1 MSGHKQNKCSFC
13 EKVGH
18 NVRSCERFK
27 EVKMSEKTRQ
37 REEAAQRKMLEDA
50 QRKVL
55 EEAQRRAEEEEA
67 ARMKAR
73 EEELAKEAEAAKLA
87 AEAAKLAADEA
98 RRKVAESVR
107 KAEENALISKQI
119 TEATLKRMKKE
130 EETEVDILFQYLRP
144 YAQTSEWLLM
154 KALWEKDRGSFTIGG
169 NEWFYDA
176 ETTTPYVSIT
186 YNAFGGKC
194 RIQYRAFG
202 ERVFSDKIHF
212 THITT
217 FNKTLRQE
225 VEVVRFVSKGG
236 PESVMTSSSSSR

>member
-1 MSGHKQNKCSFC
+1 
-13 EKVGH
+13 
-18 NVRSCERFK
+18 
-27 EVKMSEKTRQ
+27 MSEKARQ

-55 EEAQRRAEEEEA
+55 EEAQRREEEAA

-87 AEAAKLAADEA
+87 ADEA
-98 RRKVAESVR
+98 RRKIAESVR

-130 EETEVDILFQYLRP
+130 EETEVDILFQHLRP
-144 YAQTSEWLLM
+144 YAHTSEWLLM